1 MVTNKGEAMKSR
13 SLLFTP
19 ILILAMLAC
28 NLPSTLPTE
37 SPTVTAITPSVTQPP
52 SATVAPTQTAL
63 PSNTPPPTTTSTPS
77 VPVAFPR
84 DVAVN
89 CRLGPGTGWIV
100 LSGLSLGASSQI
112 TGKSADGGWWQ
123 IIDPLNSARR
133 CWVASGVTNTAGNVT
148 NIPVAESPKASVT
161 DVNVN
166 VDPRSFSV
174 AGCIGPI
181 ASIKLSGTIETDG
194 PTTVQ
199 WRFETQ
205 QSGALTTQT
214 TQFDAFGE
222 TSVSADYTPTLTAG
236 TYWVRLIITAP
247 NNVQDEV
254 NYTITCP

>member
-1 MVTNKGEAMKSR
+1 MKSR
-13 SLLFTP
+13 SLLFT
-19 ILILAMLAC
+19 LILVMSMLAC

-37 SPTVTAITPSVTQPP
+37 TPTAVDITPSSTQPSPTVAPS
-52 SATVAPTQTAL
+52 QTAP

-100 LSGLSLGASSQI
+100 LSGLSLGTSAQV

-123 IIDPLNSARR
+123 VIDPLNSARR
-133 CWVASGVTNTAGNVT
+133 CWVASSVTNTAGNVAV
-148 NIPVAESPKASVT
+148 IPVAEAPKATVT
-161 DVNVN
+161 DVNVE
-166 VDPRSFSV
+166 VDPRSISV
-174 AGCIGPI
+174 AGCLGPI
-181 ASIKLSGTIETDG
+181 LPLEISGTIETDG

-205 QSGALTTQT
+205 QGGAMTTQT
-214 TQFDAFGE
+214 TTFDAFGE
-222 TSVSADYTPTLTAG
+222 ETISVDYTPTLIAG
-236 TYWVRLIITAP
+236 TYWVRLIVTSP